1 MLKRAICFFVIL
13 CAVAAPPIV
22 NAEPAPQASVGAG
35 TLEITVTDP
44 QQAAIPGATVTI
56 SNKVSGFTKTASTE
70 QTGVARFAG
79 VPPNP
84 YHVAI
89 SATGF
94 ETVQKDVEI
103 RSTVPVTLAVALN
116 IATGTT
122 TVEVHSDNSDVVEN
136 VPTAH
141 TDIDASLIA
150 RLPSQS
156 AGQGMTDLI
165 AMSVPGMV
173 GDSNGQVHPAGD
185 HAEMQY
191 SFDNQPIADQQNK
204 QASNQMPVNAIQS
217 FEAIAGAPPAEYG
230 GKAALVVNTVT
241 KSGLGVQ
248 RPTGELDTFYGSFGT
263 VGENFNIAAGTA
275 SFGNFLAANTSRSGR
290 YLDSPEF
297 ASLHDRG
304 NNQQLFDRIDWQADQ
319 NDSLHLNLFAART
332 WFQIPNTYDQASSG
346 QDQRQQLRSY
356 NIAPAWTHL
365 LSPTTVLTL
374 NAFFR
379 RDEVQYFPS
388 DNPFADLPATI
399 SQYRT
404 LGNLGLKG
412 DVSYVHGHHNVKAG
426 FDIEHD
432 FLSERFSLGITDPA
446 FNAPCVSF
454 AANGA
459 CLTPNPG
466 FQPGLLRYDLTRGG
480 TALNFRGHADI
491 KQYGFFV
498 QDNITLGSFTFA
510 LGVRGDIYRGLT
522 SDATVEPRIGV
533 SYLYKPSATV
543 LRASYSRFFE
553 TPYNEN
559 LVLSSSTG
567 VGGLSATSLGAFG
580 AAQLTPGRRDQYQ
593 VGLEQGLFKV
603 LTIDAGYFWKY
614 TTRAYDFDTLF
625 NTPITFPIEWRK
637 SKVDGV
643 SVRLNLANT
652 HGFSAY
658 TVLGHTRARF
668 FGPEI
673 GGLIFNS
680 PINTGAFRIDHDQ
693 ALEQTTNLHYQYK
706 KTGPWISFTWRY
718 DSGLVAGSVTDLA
731 DALAL
736 TADEQQ
742 AIGFHC
748 GGLYATL
755 SSPITSCAS
764 SNFGATRLTIPAPGT
779 YNPDTNPPRISPR
792 NVLDVAVG
800 TDNLY
805 HTDRIRWTLQLQ
817 ATNLTN
823 QDSLYNFLSTFSGTH
838 FVEPRAY
845 RVELGMVF

>member
-1 MLKRAICFFVIL
+1 VR
-13 CAVAAPPIV
+13 
-22 NAEPAPQASVGAG
+22 
-35 TLEITVTDP
+35 
-44 QQAAIPGATVTI
+44 
-56 SNKVSGFTKTASTE
+56 
-70 QTGVARFAG
+70 
-79 VPPNP
+79 
-84 YHVAI
+84 
-89 SATGF
+89 
-94 ETVQKDVEI
+94 
-103 RSTVPVTLAVALN
+103 
-116 IATGTT
+116 
-122 TVEVHSDNSDVVEN
+122 
-136 VPTAH
+136 
-141 TDIDASLIA
+141 
-150 RLPSQS
+150 
-156 AGQGMTDLI
+156 
-165 AMSVPGMV
+165 
-173 GDSNGQVHPAGD
+173 
-185 HAEMQY
+185 
-191 SFDNQPIADQQNK
+191 
-204 QASNQMPVNAIQS
+204 
-217 FEAIAGAPPAEYG
+217 
-230 GKAALVVNTVT
+230 
-241 KSGLGVQ
+241 
-248 RPTGELDTFYGSFGT
+248 
-263 VGENFNIAAGTA
+263 
-275 SFGNFLAANTSRSGR
+275 
-290 YLDSPEF
+290 
-297 ASLHDRG
+297 
-304 NNQQLFDRIDWQADQ
+304 
-319 NDSLHLNLFAART
+319 
-332 WFQIPNTYDQASSG
+332 
-346 QDQRQQLRSY
+346 
-356 NIAPAWTHL
+356 
-365 LSPTTVLTL
+365 
-374 NAFFR
+374 
-379 RDEVQYFPS
+379 
-388 DNPFADLPATI
+388 
-399 SQYRT
+399 
-404 LGNLGLKG
+404 
-412 DVSYVHGHHNVKAG
+412 GHHNVKAG

-446 FNAPCVSF
+446 FNAPCLSL

-459 CLTPNPG
+459 CLTPNPD
-466 FQPGLLRYDLTRGG
+466 FQPGLFPYDLTRGG
-480 TALNFRGHADI
+480 AALNFRGHTDI

-510 LGVRGDIYRGLT
+510 LGVRGDIYRGLS
-522 SDATVEPRIGV
+522 SDATVEPRIGI
-533 SYLYKPSATV
+533 SYLYKPTATV
-543 LRASYSRFFE
+543 LRVSYSRFFE

-567 VGGLSATSLGAFG
+567 VGGLSAASLGAFG
-580 AAQLTPGRRDQYQ
+580 SGQLTPGRRNQYQ
-593 VGLEQGLFKV
+593 AGVEQGLFKV

-693 ALEQTTNLHYQYK
+693 ALEQTTNLHYQFK

-718 DSGLVAGSVTDLA
+718 DSGLVAGSVTSLA

-748 GGLYATL
+748 GGVYATL
-755 SSPITSCAS
+755 NSPITSCGG
-764 SNFGATRLTIPAPGT
+764 SNYGATRLKIPAPGT
-779 YNPDTNPPRISPR
+779 YNPDTNPPRIAPR